1 MESQYCNR
9 RKDLVKLLSE
19 ATGQVPLSQLQ
30 KKCIYKCN
38 GFDYSCPKYSTDL
51 KNLSQFPKAYKPG
64 GPD

>member
-1 MESQYCNR
+1 M
-9 RKDLVKLLSE
+9 KLLSE